1 MPFDA
6 LLAPPDPRTLA
17 QALGDRCIAPV
28 DWTHLATHKQ
38 AQLARFQPGF
48 WQRHE
53 AWLPIALVGSI
64 GCMAV
69 SGGLTRVVAP
79 WEFGTLEIGTM
90 EIGTWGISAFAALL
104 SWLPT
109 LIWMGSFALLI
120 LFGVFRGRA
129 GAEWQER
136 ILLPAEFD
144 RLGVPDDIAATAR
157 TLVRDLPAAE
167 LILGE
172 LIEEAE
178 VLDPYLTVQW
188 NGQVACLGI
197 WDDRGVIARAE
208 CDPGPMRR
216 RWWPGADF

>member
-17 QALGDRCIAPV
+17 QALSDRCIAPV
-28 DWTHLATHKQ
+28 DWTHLAAHKQ
-38 AQLARFQPGF
+38 AQLTRFQPGF

-69 SGGLTRVVAP
+69 SGGLTRAVAP
-79 WEFGTLEIGTM
+79 WDT
-90 EIGTWGISAFAALL
+90 GTWEMGTRGISAFAELL

-109 LIWMGSFALLI
+109 LIWMGSFALLV

-129 GAEWQER
+129 GAQWQER
-136 ILLPAEFD
+136 TVLPGELD
-144 RLGVPDDIAATAR
+144 RIGVPDQVAVTAC
-157 TLVRDLPAAE
+157 TLARDLPDAE

-172 LIEEAE
+172 LIEDAV
-178 VLDPYLTVQW
+178 VLDPYLIVQC
-188 NGQVACLGI
+188 NDQVACLGI
-197 WDDRGVIARAE
+197 WDDWGVIACADF
-208 CDPGPMRR
+208 DPGPLRR
-216 RWWPGADF
+216 PWWS

>member
-6 LLAPPDPRTLA
+6 LLAPPDPKTLA
-17 QALGDRCIAPV
+17 QALGDRRITPV
-28 DWTHLATHKQ
+28 DRLHLAAHKQ

-69 SGGLTRVVAP
+69 SGGLTHAVSP
-79 WEFGTLEIGTM
+79 WEIS
-90 EIGTWGISAFAALL
+90 IWGIGALAALL

-109 LIWMGSFALLI
+109 LIWMSSFALLI

-136 ILLPAEFD
+136 TVLPEELD
-144 RLGVPDDIAATAR
+144 RLGVPGEIAVTAR
-157 TLVRDLPAAE
+157 TLARELPDAE

-172 LIEEAE
+172 LIEDAV
-178 VLDPYLTVQW
+178 VLDPYLIVQCHD
-188 NGQVACLGI
+188 QVACLGI
-197 WDDRGVIARAE
+197 WDDRGVIACADY
-208 CDPGPMRR
+208 DPGPMQR
-216 RWWPGADF
+216 RWRS

>member
-6 LLAPPDPRTLA
+6 LLAPPEPRTLA

-28 DWTHLATHKQ
+28 EWTHLAAHKQ
-38 AQLARFQPGF
+38 SQLTRFQPGF

-79 WEFGTLEIGTM
+79 WDIS
-90 EIGTWGISAFAALL
+90 TWGIGSFGELL

-109 LIWMGSFALLI
+109 LILMGSFALLI

-136 ILLPAEFD
+136 GVLPEELD
-144 RLGVPDDIAATAR
+144 RLGVPDEISVTAR
-157 TLVRDLPAAE
+157 TLARDLPDAE
-167 LILGE
+167 LVLGE
-172 LIEEAE
+172 LIEDAV
-178 VLDPYLTVQW
+178 VLDPYLIVQYDD
-188 NGQVACLGI
+188 QVACLGI
-197 WDDRGVIARAE
+197 WDDRGVIARADF
-208 CDPGPMRR
+208 DPGLMRR
-216 RWWPGADF
+216 RGWP